1 MTRGT
6 PGTAL
11 GWLGQSPL
19 HGGEEPLW
27 DLTRPRPPGRFHIVY
42 FRTGTRSP
50 SLLPARSS
58 GWRLTWKKQGCKGAG
73 LWTVPPPQSL
83 RPIKVPRPH
92 ISASR
97 VPWSLLQS
105 VFQANVKTQVS
116 SHLLCWDPH
125 LRVDSRVTTAFG
137 PAQRGWPEKS
147 PQSFPVNA
155 SWRGQAGVLRGGK
168 AWAPATL
175 VLEL

>member
-1 MTRGT
+1 MARTVSPPWRGGAT
-6 PGTAL
+6 LGPDETAAS
-11 GWLGQSPL
+11 WEVPHCIVQDWDPFPIPPPC
-19 HGGEEPLW
+19 EELW
-27 DLTRPRPPGRFHIVY
+27 VAFDLEEAGLQ
-42 FRTGTRSP
+42 RSR
-50 SLLPARSS
+50 A
-58 GWRLTWKKQGCKGAG
+58 
-73 LWTVPPPQSL
+73 LWTVPLPRGL
-83 RPIKVPRPH
+83 RPIKVSRPH
-92 ISASR
+92 VSASR

-125 LRVDSRVTTAFG
+125 LGVNSGVTTACG

-168 AWAPATL
+168 AQAPATL

>member
-73 LWTVPPPQSL
+73 LSGQC
-83 RPIKVPRPH
+83 PRRGVCTLLKCRVLT
-92 ISASR
+92 SR

-125 LRVDSRVTTAFG
+125 LGIDSRVTTAFG

-155 SWRGQAGVLRGGK
+155 SWFGQAGILRGGK
-168 AWAPATL
+168 ARAPATL